1 MNTGKTNPGFKT
13 VILGESSCGKS
24 SIALRFVKDDFND
37 YSESTIGAAF
47 VVGKIEKDDKVY
59 KFEIW
64 DTAGQERYHSLAPMY
79 YRGAKA
85 AVIVF
90 DITKKETFECAK
102 RWVDELNYATKNVIV
117 ILSGN
122 KCDLNHSR
130 DISTE
135 EAQKYADQNGLIYL
149 ETSAKENINI
159 HKIFESISEKIQINE
174 NKDQHID
181 LYKKEK
187 EQQKCCFI

>member
-1 MNTGKTNPGFKT
+1 MSKVFSKKIVLLGDTAVGKTSLCARLVNNTF
-13 VILGESSCGKS
+13 
-24 SIALRFVKDDFND
+24 DNFN
-37 YSESTIGAAF
+37 EPTIGAAF
-47 VVGKIEKDDKVY
+47 QTKTIECGDISHKL
-59 KFEIW
+59 EIW

-159 HKIFESISEKIQINE
+159 HKIFETISEKIQINE